1 MVPVPVAAPAIGAGA
16 AALPAH
22 VTPGSSSS
30 IRSRSSSG
38 GGGRGEGEGRGA
50 GSSTSDSGRAKK
62 AAPKIAC
69 PDCSDTFPTAEALLR
84 HLLYHYPG
92 VAAESTAFP
101 SPQSSRFT
109 GNGAPRG
116 GPRGGGG
123 GGGGGWDGGGNG
135 GDRGGAHAPG
145 GGGGAGG
152 FDWPGSGR
160 GLGGDVGLGGDG
172 LGEAGGGGAGGG
184 RGLGGDDGAGGG
196 GGLGEAGGG
205 GVSVREEVC
214 ATPRCTE
221 PPESSS
227 PESSL
232 CVACWALRVAAS
244 RPGVQ
249 KQLVVGTVKAASKDD
264 HRAARVDLV
273 VDAIGSIGWQALSVG
288 EPGVRS
294 KRTWELFYKACLLS
308 DARLR
313 SPFMAHPCG
322 HALVCARARVCVCVC
337 VCACARADRRVQ
349 RCAGRARSSAVP
361 LQPRSCA
368 RQGGQRFR
376 RHRRRVSIR
385 LGPCCLASRPRPR
398 SRRVGREHRTRTCS
412 LTPLC
417 RPARVGSIVSGGV
430 FGVVNVELRA
440 RFGYAPS
447 MCACSGRCCL
457 FLSSVSNTALY
468 AVFEKKQSI
477 TRLFTFPYRFAWQ
490 VASTALVPRATP
502 PRRNTGIPGIP
513 GYRAETPKPQ

>member
-1 MVPVPVAAPAIGAGA
+1 MVALAITAGA

-38 GGGRGEGEGRGA
+38 GGGRGGGEGRGA

-62 AAPKIAC
+62 AAPEIAC

-152 FDWPGSGR
+152 FDWLGSGR

-249 KQLVVGTVKAASKDD
+249 KQLVVGAVKAASKDD

-322 HALVCARARVCVCVC
+322 HALVCVCVCVC
-337 VCACARADRRVQ
+337 VCVRACRQKSSTLRWPRAKQ
-349 RCAGRARSSAVP
+349 RCTASAALLCAPRWAAVP
-361 LQPRSCA
+361 KASAAGLDSAWALLPRIA
-368 RQGGQRFR
+368 
-376 RHRRRVSIR
+376 
-385 LGPCCLASRPRPR
+385 ASSTKSAGWPRTPHAHLLTYAALPAGA
-398 SRRVGREHRTRTCS
+398 SREHRQWRS
-412 LTPLC
+412 LWRCQRGAP
-417 RPARVGSIVSGGV
+417 RAVRV
-430 FGVVNVELRA
+430 
-440 RFGYAPS
+440 
-447 MCACSGRCCL
+447 C
-457 FLSSVSNTALY
+457 ALY
-468 AVFEKKQSI
+468 VCVFWTLLPFS
-477 TRLFTFPYRFAWQ
+477 F
-490 VASTALVPRATP
+490 VC
-502 PRRNTGIPGIP
+502 
-513 GYRAETPKPQ
+513 

>member
-1 MVPVPVAAPAIGAGA
+1 M
-16 AALPAH
+16 
-22 VTPGSSSS
+22 
-30 IRSRSSSG
+30 
-38 GGGRGEGEGRGA
+38 
-50 GSSTSDSGRAKK
+50 
-62 AAPKIAC
+62 
-69 PDCSDTFPTAEALLR
+69 
-84 HLLYHYPG
+84 
-92 VAAESTAFP
+92 
-101 SPQSSRFT
+101 
-109 GNGAPRG
+109 
-116 GPRGGGG
+116 
-123 GGGGGWDGGGNG
+123 
-135 GDRGGAHAPG
+135 
-145 GGGGAGG
+145 
-152 FDWPGSGR
+152 
-160 GLGGDVGLGGDG
+160 
-172 LGEAGGGGAGGG
+172 
-184 RGLGGDDGAGGG
+184 
-196 GGLGEAGGG
+196 
-205 GVSVREEVC
+205 
-214 ATPRCTE
+214 
-221 PPESSS
+221 
-227 PESSL
+227 
-232 CVACWALRVAAS
+232 
-244 RPGVQ
+244 
-249 KQLVVGTVKAASKDD
+249 
-264 HRAARVDLV
+264 
-273 VDAIGSIGWQALSVG
+273 G

-322 HALVCARARVCVCVC
+322 HALVCARARVCVC

-398 SRRVGREHRTRTCS
+398 SRRAGREHRTRTCS

-477 TRLFTFPYRFAWQ
+477 TRLFTFPYRVAWQ
-490 VASTALVPRATP
+490 VVSTALVPRATP

-513 GYRAETPKPQ
+513 EYRAETPKPQLTTKGGGLTKTYATLRTSYQLKVLKGTGIKGL

>member
-1 MVPVPVAAPAIGAGA
+1 MAAPAIRAGA

-38 GGGRGEGEGRGA
+38 GGGRGGGEGRGA

-62 AAPKIAC
+62 AAPEIAC

-172 LGEAGGGGAGGG
+172 LGEAGGGG
-184 RGLGGDDGAGGG
+184 
-196 GGLGEAGGG
+196 
-205 GVSVREEVC
+205 VSVREEVC

-249 KQLVVGTVKAASKDD
+249 KQLVVGAVKAASKDD

-322 HALVCARARVCVCVC
+322 HALVCACACVCVRARV
-337 VCACARADRRVQ
+337 Q
-349 RCAGRARSSAVP
+349 
-361 LQPRSCA
+361 
-368 RQGGQRFR
+368 
-376 RHRRRVSIR
+376 
-385 LGPCCLASRPRPR
+385 
-398 SRRVGREHRTRTCS
+398 T
-412 LTPLC
+412 
-417 RPARVGSIVSGGV
+417 
-430 FGVVNVELRA
+430 
-440 RFGYAPS
+440 
-447 MCACSGRCCL
+447 
-457 FLSSVSNTALY
+457 
-468 AVFEKKQSI
+468 
-477 TRLFTFPYRFAWQ
+477 
-490 VASTALVPRATP
+490 
-502 PRRNTGIPGIP
+502 
-513 GYRAETPKPQ
+513 